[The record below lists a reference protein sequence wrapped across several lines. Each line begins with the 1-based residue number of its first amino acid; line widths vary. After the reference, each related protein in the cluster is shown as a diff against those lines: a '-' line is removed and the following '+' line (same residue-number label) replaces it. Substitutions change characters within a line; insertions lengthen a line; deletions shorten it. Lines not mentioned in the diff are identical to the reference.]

1 MIPQVWT
8 DAGPAEEAGDWWGR
22 GGWGAAALAAPA
34 PARSGL
40 GAQFGWPMQKELNL
54 LSPDFDP
61 DMALD
66 APQLTLPFPNVPL
79 LDNIS
84 SCRRL
89 LPKSAA
95 AAITERNNLK
105 SGSRHFGVLKPPD
118 NSSSVSTG
126 TEAAS
131 AMCASSGDACSA
143 DPVGVVPQIEE
154 FSLTTQ
160 WSHSFREGPTSLLR
174 RLQNRAVRV
183 VVRRQHGLR
192 AVCEGKLKLF
202 DRHLNLVLG
211 SASEEAVLQRS
222 RSPEE
227 ARWPPAS
234 WDRRCVTA

>member
-1 MIPQVWT
+1 MSTLIQKSWHF
-8 DAGPAEEAGDWWGR
+8 DKLNF
-22 GGWGAAALAAPA
+22 GA
-34 PARSGL
+34 
-40 GAQFGWPMQKELNL
+40 K
-54 LSPDFDP
+54 
-61 DMALD
+61 
-66 APQLTLPFPNVPL
+66 
-79 LDNIS
+79 I
-84 SCRRL
+84 
-89 LPKSAA
+89 PKSAA